1 MSIWPYLLVGAMVT
15 YAWRGLGVLLSGRIN
30 ADSPGMRWF
39 AAVAYAMLAGLII
52 RLIVLPGGPMAHVP
66 LIERGVATG
75 VTVIVYFLARRNITL
90 GVAAGTLTLILE
102 LAWLG

>member
-1 MSIWPYLLVGAMVT
+1 MNIWPYLLVGAVVT

-66 LIERGVATG
+66 LIDRGAAAAMTVAVYRKLPLRRDAAAERGECPAATDD
-75 VTVIVYFLARRNITL
+75 R
-90 GVAAGTLTLILE
+90 
-102 LAWLG
+102 